1 LQHDPIQSYL
11 VIALAV
17 ENAEADI
24 VAAETGIAPVQQ
36 IVAARAALATLALE
50 YESVAFAGHVEE
62 HDLIAAVRA
71 AMRKERRQ
79 HGPS

>member
-1 LQHDPIQSYL
+1 M
-11 VIALAV
+11 
-17 ENAEADI
+17 
-24 VAAETGIAPVQQ
+24 
-36 IVAARAALATLALE
+36 ALE

-79 HGPS
+79 HGLS